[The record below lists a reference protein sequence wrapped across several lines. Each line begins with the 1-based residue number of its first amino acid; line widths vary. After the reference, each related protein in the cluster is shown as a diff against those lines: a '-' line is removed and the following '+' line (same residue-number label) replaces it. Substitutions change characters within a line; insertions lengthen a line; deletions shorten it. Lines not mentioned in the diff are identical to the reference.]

1 MIRSIGAFLAGLA
14 AWVVIVSLL
23 DRVLRIGIPGYAL
36 AEPSMHFTLVMELAR
51 LSIAAVTSVLAGAI
65 MGAIAQPRPGRLVT
79 LLLGVLLLA
88 GFIPEHVRLWTL
100 FPVWY
105 HLSFLVP
112 LLPLLFLG
120 HGLMR
125 ALRPMPLEPA
135 AQHA

>member
-23 DRVLRIGIPGYAL
+23 DRGLRIGIPGYAV
-36 AEPSMHFTLVMELAR
+36 AEPAMHFTLFMQLAR

-65 MGAIAQPRPGRLVT
+65 MGAIAPPRPGSLVT

-88 GFIPEHVRLWTL
+88 AFIPEHVRLWAL

-105 HLSFLVP
+105 HLAFLVP

-120 HGLMR
+120 RAWVR
-125 ALRPMPLEPA
+125 ALRPAALDPA